1 MLGIVITHGRLG
13 DELIKT
19 ATSILG
25 PQESLEFISN
35 EGHSHDDLVG
45 LIEEHLGQRLGGDRP
60 AVVFVDLASGSCGHA
75 CRRVSRDHPELLL
88 ACGVNLPMLLEF
100 LYHRSRVAPD
110 ELRERLV
117 KRGREGVN
125 TKGWD
130 NV

>member
-35 EGHSHDDLVG
+35 EGHSHDDLVDV
-45 LIEEHLGQRLGGDRP
+45 IEDHLRRRLVGDGP
-60 AVVFVDLASGSCGHA
+60 AVVFVDLAAGSCAHA
-75 CRRVSRDHPELLL
+75 CRRVSRDHPEILL

-100 LYHRSRVAPD
+100 LYHRSRVSRE

-117 KRGREGVN
+117 ARGRDGVDV
-125 TKGWD
+125 KGWD
-130 NV
+130 ND